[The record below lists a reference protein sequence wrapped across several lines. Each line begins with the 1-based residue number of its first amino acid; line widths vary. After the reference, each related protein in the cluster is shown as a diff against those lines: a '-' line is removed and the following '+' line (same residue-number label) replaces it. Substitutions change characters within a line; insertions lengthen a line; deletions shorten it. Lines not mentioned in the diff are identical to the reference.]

1 MDFKET
7 AAADIDNVFFNN
19 DEFSEEAIV
28 DGKPVPIIIDN
39 DELNRKSELYAQGL
53 ADGEQLI
60 FIKEKD
66 MKRLPPPGKEMDI
79 GGKKWYVRHA
89 LSNAGVYELR
99 IGRSQRHD

>member
-1 MDFKET
+1 MGFKEM

-28 DGKPVPIIIDN
+28 DGKPVPIMRDN

-66 MKRLPPPGKEMDI
+66 MKRIPQPGMEI
-79 GGKKWYVRHA
+79 AIEGKKWNVQHA

-99 IGRSQRHD
+99 ISRSKRA